1 MTYRASVGIISIGEM
16 GVGVAITHSL
26 CIGHA
31 HSEAVQWVDLSQHF
45 GSVGFSVVYRKGALR
60 SPLIGTLIQEL
71 VL

>member
-31 HSEAVQWVDLSQHF
+31 HAEAVQWVDLSQHF